1 LIMGLEVEQLVYNLK
16 VLSKTCYKKN
26 RDLDFKEGRDF
37 KRVVAN
43 RGMYGVLKPSQANLL

>member
-1 LIMGLEVEQLVYNLK
+1 MGLEVEQLVYNLK